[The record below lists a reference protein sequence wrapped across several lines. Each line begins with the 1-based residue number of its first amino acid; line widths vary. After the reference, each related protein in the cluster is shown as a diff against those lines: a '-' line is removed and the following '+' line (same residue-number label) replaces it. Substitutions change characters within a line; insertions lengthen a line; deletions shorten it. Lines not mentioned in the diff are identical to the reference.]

1 MRLGGGLPGRSFSGT
16 GSGRREGVGS
26 KELSYIMHESVK
38 PGKTKFL
45 PRFAKP
51 NKH

>member
-1 MRLGGGLPGRSFSGT
+1 MSLGGALPVKRFSGT
-16 GSGRREGVGS
+16 GSGKIEGMGR
-26 KELSYIMHESVK
+26 KQLSYTMHESVK
-38 PGKTKFL
+38 PRKTMLL

>member
-1 MRLGGGLPGRSFSGT
+1 MLGGGLPGKSFSET

-26 KELSYIMHESVK
+26 KQLSYIIHESVK
-38 PGKTKFL
+38 PRKTKFL